1 MSWGYPILIR
11 CCGMLLVDF
20 HVWTKWWYFIYFEC
34 ISSCVAGHIPINP
47 YCTSSIC
54 LAWNYKAALAV
65 IYSHHSVVC
74 FLAGHLHYGGYCL
87 DSHGVHHLTLE
98 GIIETPP
105 ESNAFGTIY
114 VYNDRLVL
122 KGNGR
127 VPDREM
133 YYKDHPHNSL
143 F

>member
-1 MSWGYPILIR
+1 M
-11 CCGMLLVDF
+11 CGQ
-20 HVWTKWWYFIYFEC
+20 KSWYFIYFEC
-34 ISSCVAGHIPINP
+34 ISSCIAGHIPINP
-47 YCTSSIC
+47 DCTSSIC
-54 LAWNYKAALAV
+54 LAWNYKDALAV
-65 IYSHHSVVC
+65 IYSHRSVIC

-87 DSHGVHHLTLE
+87 DFHGVHHLTLE

-127 VPDREM
+127 IPDREM
-133 YYKDHPHNSL
+133 YYKDHPHNSS